1 LQIIKTRIIYKDIV
15 WFLLLD
21 YIDIDIKKVTNQ
33 KTKKDSKIK
42 IKLYL
47 LVVENIF
54 GFNVIT
60 FGLSLGLIF

>member
-1 LQIIKTRIIYKDIV
+1 MQIIKTRIIYKDIV

>member
-1 LQIIKTRIIYKDIV
+1 MQIIKTRIIYKDIA